1 MVDQP
6 GRPKGYELDINQL
19 NWQRYCHYDDNQHSR
34 YIDCEHLLRGR
45 EEYFKFAMVRNPWDL
60 AFSWYSSSIKG
71 RTGRMFDAQNYHPKD
86 FYRFLVKYLPSSPS
100 KKLRSK
106 FSKNGYFYILMPRQ
120 QLDYVTDNQ
129 GVLIVDF
136 LAKYENYEEDI
147 SFLAKKFRVNLP
159 TDTRINSSKKK
170 EMNYRDFY
178 DQKSYEFVLNYY
190 RRDIEFLKYSF

>member
-1 MVDQP
+1 
-6 GRPKGYELDINQL
+6 
-19 NWQRYCHYDDNQHSR
+19 
-34 YIDCEHLLRGR
+34 
-45 EEYFKFAMVRNPWDL
+45 
-60 AFSWYSSSIKG
+60 
-71 RTGRMFDAQNYHPKD
+71 
-86 FYRFLVKYLPSSPS
+86 
-100 KKLRSK
+100 
-106 FSKNGYFYILMPRQ
+106 MPRQ

-190 RRDIEFLKYSF
+190 RRDIKFLKYSFWIVIYS